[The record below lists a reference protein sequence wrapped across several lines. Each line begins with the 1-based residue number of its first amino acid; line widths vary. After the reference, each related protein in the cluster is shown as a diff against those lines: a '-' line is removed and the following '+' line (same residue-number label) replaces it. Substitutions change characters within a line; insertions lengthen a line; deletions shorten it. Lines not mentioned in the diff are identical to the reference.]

1 MGTAMAGRERSCFG
15 GLKLSIIEHGVP
27 SILDKLD
34 ANHLLYR
41 GWCPGWSHPS

>member
-34 ANHLLYR
+34 GTPLYYNKE
-41 GWCPGWSHPS
+41 SK